1 MVKNNL
7 RAVLTIFGK
16 VKLLELR
23 MDGLDN
29 DATKIRVIPNLDNRH
44 KMEEHEFVKGYMNL
58 INALNEYSKQVM
70 DNYIL
75 KKIMGII

>member
-1 MVKNNL
+1 MPENKL

-23 MDGLDN
+23 IDGLDD

-44 KMEEHEFVKGYMNL
+44 RTEECEFVKAYMNL
-58 INALNEYSKQVM
+58 IKALNIYSKQIM
-70 DNYIL
+70 DNFIL